1 MSSRR
6 PPLAR
11 YVNAA
16 VRRTRAFIVGDLTE
30 TNCQVMIER
39 GVLTMGRGSYGD
51 PKIDYFEDGTK
62 ARIGSFCAIA
72 GGVSLMLGGNHR
84 TDWVSTYPVRI
95 KYLLPGAFTDG
106 HPASKGDIEIGN
118 DVWIGRDAHIMSGV
132 TIGDGAVI
140 AAFSVVTH
148 DVDPYVIVAGSP
160 ARPIRTRFS
169 PEIVD
174 ALLRIAWWDWPDEQ
188 IVERVAALCSPD
200 IEAFVEQFDPRGP
213 LD

>member
-1 MSSRR
+1 
-6 PPLAR
+6 
-11 YVNAA
+11 
-16 VRRTRAFIVGDLTE
+16 
-30 TNCQVMIER
+30 
-39 GVLTMGRGSYGD
+39 
-51 PKIDYFEDGTK
+51 
-62 ARIGSFCAIA
+62 
-72 GGVSLMLGGNHR
+72 
-84 TDWVSTYPVRI
+84 
-95 KYLLPGAFTDG
+95 
-106 HPASKGDIEIGN
+106 
-118 DVWIGRDAHIMSGV
+118 
-132 TIGDGAVI
+132 VI

-200 IEAFVEQFDPRGP
+200 IEAFVVQFDRRGP